1 MVANNEFLIQVRDL
15 KKYYYRE
22 RIFSADK
29 KPIRAVDGFS
39 FSIRK
44 GETLGLVGES
54 GCGKT
59 TVGKSMLKLIEPTSG
74 QILFKDQDILRL
86 DRKAMRRL
94 RPHMQFIFQDPYESL
109 NPRMKVGEIVGEGME
124 VHRIAQGKEKA
135 RRVSDLLE
143 KVGLHP
149 QDALRYPHEFSGGQR
164 QRIGI
169 ARAISLN
176 PELIVADEPVS
187 ALDVSIQ
194 AQILNLLMDL
204 RDQLGLT
211 YLFISH
217 DLRIVK
223 HISDRIAVMYMGKMV
238 EMANGEDLFRR
249 PLHPYTQVLL
259 AAIPKLT
266 LRLRPSPA
274 LQNGDKGALRVN
286 PEQALAFG
294 PERAEGLTPHKRE
307 EALVKEE
314 HRPVLPEVGCI
325 FQSRCPHPRE
335 KCQIE
340 EPLLLDEGDHHFV
353 ACHFIS

>member
-1 MVANNEFLIQVRDL
+1 MIQNNFLLQVRDL
-15 KKYYYRE
+15 TKYFYKE
-22 RIFSADK
+22 GLFSSDK
-29 KPIRAVDGFS
+29 KPIRAVNGIS

-59 TVGKSMLKLIEPTSG
+59 TAGKSILRLIEPSSG
-74 QILFKDQDILRL
+74 QILFKGQDILRL
-86 DRKAMRRL
+86 NRKDLRGLRR
-94 RPHMQFIFQDPYESL
+94 HMQFIFQDPYESL
-109 NPRMKVGEIVGEGME
+109 NPRMKVEEIVGEGLE
-124 VHRIAQGKEKA
+124 VHRIAWGKEKS

-143 KVGLHP
+143 KVDLHP
-149 QDALRYPHEFSGGQR
+149 QDAVRYAHEFSGGQR

-176 PELIVADEPVS
+176 PELIIADEPVS

-217 DLRIVK
+217 DLRVVK
-223 HISDRIAVMYMGKMV
+223 HISERIAVMYMGKMV
-238 EMANGEDLFRR
+238 EIAHGEDLFHR

-259 AAIPKLT
+259 TAIPKLI
-266 LRLRPSPA
+266 P
-274 LQNGDKGALRVN
+274 Q
-286 PEQALAFG
+286 
-294 PERAEGLTPHKRE
+294 KRE

-314 HRPVLPEVGCI
+314 HRPIPSEGGCI

-335 KCQIE
+335 RCQIE
-340 EPLLLDEGDHHFV
+340 EPLLLDEGEDHFV
-353 ACHFIS
+353 ACHFAS

>member
-1 MVANNEFLIQVRDL
+1 
-15 KKYYYRE
+15 
-22 RIFSADK
+22 
-29 KPIRAVDGFS
+29 
-39 FSIRK
+39 
-44 GETLGLVGES
+44 LVGES

-59 TVGKSMLKLIEPTSG
+59 TAGKSILRLIEPTSG
-74 QILFKDQDILRL
+74 QVFFKDRNILGF
-86 DRKAMRRL
+86 DREDMRRL

-109 NPRMKVGEIVGEGME
+109 NPRMKVGEIVGEGLG
-124 VHRIAQGKEKA
+124 VHRVALGKEKV
-135 RRVSDLLE
+135 RRVSELLE
-143 KVGLHP
+143 RVGLHS

-176 PELIVADEPVS
+176 PDLIVADEPVS

-249 PLHPYTQVLL
+249 PLHPYTRVLL
-259 AAIPKLT
+259 NAIPKLE
-266 LRLRPSPA
+266 LSQRKEEIL
-274 LQNGDKGALRVN
+274 V
-286 PEQALAFG
+286 
-294 PERAEGLTPHKRE
+294 RE
-307 EALVKEE
+307 EP
-314 HRPVLPEVGCI
+314 RPVAPEKGCL
-325 FQSRCPHPRE
+325 FQPRCPHSKE
-335 KCQIE
+335 KCQTE
-340 EPLLLDEGDHHFV
+340 EPLLIDEGEEHLV
-353 ACHFIS
+353 ACHFTT

>member
-1 MVANNEFLIQVRDL
+1 MAQNNFLIQIRDL
-15 KKYYYRE
+15 KKYFYRE
-22 RIFSADK
+22 RIFSSGK
-29 KPIRAVDGFS
+29 KPIRAVDGIS

-59 TVGKSMLKLIEPTSG
+59 TVGKSILRLIEPTSG
-74 QILFKDQDILRL
+74 EIIFKDQNISLLGREAL
-86 DRKAMRRL
+86 RRL

-109 NPRMKVGEIVGEGME
+109 NPRMKVGEIVGEGLE
-124 VHRIAQGKEKA
+124 IHRIARGKERD
-135 RRVSDLLE
+135 RRVSELLE

-149 QDALRYPHEFSGGQR
+149 QDAVRYAHEFSGGQR

-204 RDQLGLT
+204 RDQMGLT

-223 HISDRIAVMYMGKMV
+223 HISDQIAVMYMGKIV
-238 EMANGEDLFRR
+238 EMAGGESLFQN
-249 PLHPYTQVLL
+249 PSHPYTQVLL
-259 AAIPKLT
+259 RAIPKLD
-266 LRLRPSPA
+266 PSRR
-274 LQNGDKGALRVN
+274 K
-286 PEQALAFG
+286 
-294 PERAEGLTPHKRE
+294 E
-307 EALVKEE
+307 EALLKEE
-314 HRPVLPEVGCI
+314 HGRTLPDRGCL
-325 FQSRCPHPRE
+325 FQPRCPHHKERCE
-335 KCQIE
+335 IE
-340 EPLLLDEGDHHFV
+340 EPLLLEKEEGHLV
-353 ACHFIS
+353 ACHFVKG

>member
-1 MVANNEFLIQVRDL
+1 MIQNHFLIQVQDL
-15 KKYYYRE
+15 KKYFYKE
-22 RIFSADK
+22 RIFSSDK
-29 KPIRAVDGFS
+29 KPIRAVDGIS

-59 TVGKSMLKLIEPTSG
+59 TVGKSILRLIEPTSG
-74 QILFKDQDILRL
+74 QILFKSQDILRF
-86 DRKAMRRL
+86 DRKGMRRL
-94 RPHMQFIFQDPYESL
+94 RPSMQFIFQDPYESL
-109 NPRMKVGEIVGEGME
+109 NPRMKVEEIVGEGME
-124 VHRIAQGKEKA
+124 VHRIAQGREKA
-135 RRVSDLLE
+135 RRVSDLLK
-143 KVGLHP
+143 KVGLHS
-149 QDALRYPHEFSGGQR
+149 QDGLRYPHEFSGGQR

-223 HISDRIAVMYMGKMV
+223 HISDRIVVMYMGKMV

-249 PLHPYTQVLL
+249 PLHPYTQILL
-259 AAIPKLT
+259 AAIPQLIPK
-266 LRLRPSPA
+266 
-274 LQNGDKGALRVN
+274 
-286 PEQALAFG
+286 
-294 PERAEGLTPHKRE
+294 KRE
-307 EALVKEE
+307 EAIVKEE
-314 HRPVLPEVGCI
+314 HRLILSEGGCV
-325 FQSRCPHPRE
+325 FQSRCSHLRE
-335 KCQIE
+335 RCQIE
-340 EPLLLDEGDHHFV
+340 EPLLLDKGDGHFV
-353 ACHFIS
+353 ACHFVF

>member
-1 MVANNEFLIQVRDL
+1 MKFDIHLTFGFWNLEFQMMSQNNFLIHVQDL
-15 KKYYYRE
+15 KKYFYKE
-22 RIFSADK
+22 GLFSPDK
-29 KPIRAVDGFS
+29 KPIRAVDGIS

-59 TVGKSMLKLIEPTSG
+59 TAGKSILRLIEPTSG
-74 QILFKDQDILRL
+74 QIFYKDQDILHL
-86 DRKAMRRL
+86 DREAMRKL

-109 NPRMKVGEIVGEGME
+109 NPRMKVEEIVGEGLE
-124 VHRIAQGKEKA
+124 VHGMIQGHLEKT
-135 RRVSDLLE
+135 RKVSEILE

-149 QDALRYPHEFSGGQR
+149 QDAFRYAHEFSGGQR

-194 AQILNLLMDL
+194 AQILNLLVDL

-223 HISDRIAVMYMGKMV
+223 HISDRIAVMYMGKIV
-238 EMANGEDLFRR
+238 EIANGEDLFQR

-259 AAIPKLT
+259 KAIPKLD
-266 LRLRPSPA
+266 LY
-274 LQNGDKGALRVN
+274 Q
-286 PEQALAFG
+286 
-294 PERAEGLTPHKRE
+294 KRE
-307 EALVKEE
+307 ETFLKED
-314 HRPVLPEVGCI
+314 HRFSPSDRGCL
-325 FQSRCPHPRE
+325 FQPRCPQARE
-335 KCQIE
+335 RCRTE
-340 EPLLLDEGDHHFV
+340 EPLLFDEGEDHLV
-353 ACHFIS
+353 ACHFVS

>member
-1 MVANNEFLIQVRDL
+1 MNKNNFLVHVQDL
-15 KKYYYRE
+15 KKYFYKE
-22 RIFSADK
+22 GLFSTDK
-29 KPIRAVDGFS
+29 KPIRAVDGLS

-59 TVGKSMLKLIEPTSG
+59 TAGKSILRLIEPTSG
-74 QILFKDQDILRL
+74 QIFFKGQDILPL
-86 DRKAMRRL
+86 DREAMRKL
-94 RPHMQFIFQDPYESL
+94 RPRMQFIFQDPYESL
-109 NPRMKVGEIVGEGME
+109 NPRMKVGQIVGEGLE
-124 VHRIAQGKEKA
+124 VHGLALGKEKIQK
-135 RRVSDLLE
+135 VSELLE

-149 QDALRYPHEFSGGQR
+149 QDALRYAHEFSGGQR

-223 HISDRIAVMYMGKMV
+223 HISERIAVMYMGKII
-238 EMANGEDLFRR
+238 EMANSEDLFKR

-259 AAIPKLT
+259 KAIPKLD
-266 LRLRPSPA
+266 PS
-274 LQNGDKGALRVN
+274 Q
-286 PEQALAFG
+286 
-294 PERAEGLTPHKRE
+294 KRE
-307 EALVKEE
+307 ETHLKEE
-314 HRPVLPEVGCI
+314 QHLLPSNRGCL
-325 FQSRCPHPRE
+325 FQPRCPHFKE
-335 KCQIE
+335 KCQTE
-340 EPLLLDEGDHHFV
+340 EPLLMDEGEDHLV
-353 ACHFIS
+353 ACHFIR

>member
-1 MVANNEFLIQVRDL
+1 MSQNNFLLQVQDL
-15 KKYYYRE
+15 RKYFYKE
-22 RIFSADK
+22 GFFSTDK
-29 KPIRAVDGFS
+29 RPIRAVDGIH

-59 TVGKSMLKLIEPTSG
+59 TAGKSILRLIEPTSG
-74 QILFKDQDILRL
+74 QIFFKDQNILYLNRE
-86 DRKAMRRL
+86 AMRRL

-109 NPRMKVGEIVGEGME
+109 NPRMRVGEIVGEGLE
-124 VHRIAQGKEKA
+124 IHKLASGKEKI
-135 RRVSDLLE
+135 RKVSELLE

-149 QDALRYPHEFSGGQR
+149 QDALRYAHEFSGGQR

-169 ARAISLN
+169 ARAISLR

-223 HISDRIAVMYMGKMV
+223 HISNRIAVMYMGKIV
-238 EMANGEDLFRR
+238 EMANGEDLFQR
-249 PLHPYTQVLL
+249 PLHPYTQLL
-259 AAIPKLT
+259 LRAIPKLDPT
-266 LRLRPSPA
+266 RKS
-274 LQNGDKGALRVN
+274 
-286 PEQALAFG
+286 E
-294 PERAEGLTPHKRE
+294 ERFL
-307 EALVKEE
+307 KEE
-314 HRPVLPEVGCI
+314 HRPLDLDQGCL
-325 FQSRCPHPRE
+325 FQPRCPHSRE
-335 KCQIE
+335 ECRAK
-340 EPLLLDEGDHHFV
+340 EPLLLDEGRDHLV
-353 ACHFIS
+353 ACHFIP

>member
-1 MVANNEFLIQVRDL
+1 MTQNDLLIQVRDL

-22 RIFSADK
+22 RIFSSDK
-29 KPIRAVDGFS
+29 KPIRAVDGIS

-59 TVGKSMLKLIEPTSG
+59 TVGKSILRLIEPTAG
-74 QILFKDQDILRL
+74 QTLFKDQDILRL

-94 RPHMQFIFQDPYESL
+94 RPLMQFIFQDPYESL

-124 VHRIAQGKEKA
+124 VHRIAHGKEKA

-149 QDALRYPHEFSGGQR
+149 QDALRYSHEFSGGQR

-238 EMANGEDLFRR
+238 EMANGEDLFHR
-249 PLHPYTQVLL
+249 PLHPYTQILL
-259 AAIPKLT
+259 TAIPKLT
-266 LRLRPSPA
+266 
-274 LQNGDKGALRVN
+274 
-286 PEQALAFG
+286 
-294 PERAEGLTPHKRE
+294 PHKGE
-307 EALVKEE
+307 EVLLKEE
-314 HRPVLPEVGCI
+314 HHPVLLEGGCV

-335 KCQIE
+335 RCQIE
-340 EPLLLDEGDHHFV
+340 EPLLLDEGDYHFV

>member
-1 MVANNEFLIQVRDL
+1 MVENNLLLQVRDL

-22 RIFSADK
+22 RLFSSEE
-29 KPIRAVDGFS
+29 KPVRAVDGVS

-59 TVGKSMLKLIEPTSG
+59 TTGKAVLRLIEPTSG
-74 QILFKDQDILRL
+74 QILFKNQDILSLNREAV
-86 DRKAMRRL
+86 RKL

-109 NPRMKVGEIVGEGME
+109 NPRMRVGEIVGEGLE
-124 VHRIAQGKEKA
+124 VHNIARGREKME
-135 RRVSDLLE
+135 RVSGLLR

-149 QDALRYPHEFSGGQR
+149 QDAQRYPHEFSGGQR

-169 ARAISLN
+169 ARAISLD

-204 RDQLGLT
+204 RDQLNLT

-223 HISDRIAVMYMGKMV
+223 HISDRIAVMYMGKIV
-238 EMANGEDLFRR
+238 EMANGDELFHR
-249 PLHPYTQVLL
+249 PLHPYTRLLL
-259 AAIPKLT
+259 AAIPKMI
-266 LRLRPSPA
+266 PY
-274 LQNGDKGALRVN
+274 QK
-286 PEQALAFG
+286 
-294 PERAEGLTPHKRE
+294 ERESVRE
-307 EALVKEE
+307 EQRPLFTQGGCSFQPRCAHARERCQVED
-314 HRPVLPEVGCI
+314 PVLLE
-325 FQSRCPHPRE
+325 
-335 KCQIE
+335 
-340 EPLLLDEGDHHFV
+340 DGDGHLV
-353 ACHFIS
+353 ACHFARSE

>member
-1 MVANNEFLIQVRDL
+1 MVQNNFLIQVRDL

-22 RIFSADK
+22 RIFSSDK
-29 KPIRAVDGFS
+29 KPIRAVDGIS

-59 TVGKSMLKLIEPTSG
+59 TVGKSILRLIEPTAG
-74 QILFKDQDILRL
+74 QTLFKDQDILRL

-94 RPHMQFIFQDPYESL
+94 RPLMQFIFQDPYESL

-124 VHRIAQGKEKA
+124 VHRIAHGKEKT

-149 QDALRYPHEFSGGQR
+149 QDALRYSHEFSGGQR

-249 PLHPYTQVLL
+249 PLHPYTQMLL
-259 AAIPKLT
+259 TAIPKLT
-266 LRLRPSPA
+266 
-274 LQNGDKGALRVN
+274 
-286 PEQALAFG
+286 
-294 PERAEGLTPHKRE
+294 PHKGE
-307 EALVKEE
+307 EVLLKEE
-314 HRPVLPEVGCI
+314 HHPVLLEGGCV

-335 KCQIE
+335 RCQIE
-340 EPLLLDEGDHHFV
+340 EPLLLDEGDYHFV

>member
-1 MVANNEFLIQVRDL
+1 MTQNDLLIQVRDL

-22 RIFSADK
+22 RIFSSDK
-29 KPIRAVDGFS
+29 KPIRAVDGIS

-59 TVGKSMLKLIEPTSG
+59 TVGKSILRLIEPTAG
-74 QILFKDQDILRL
+74 QTLFKDQDILRL

-94 RPHMQFIFQDPYESL
+94 RPLMQFIFQDPYESL

-124 VHRIAQGKEKA
+124 VHRIAHGKEKA

-149 QDALRYPHEFSGGQR
+149 QDALRYSHEFSGGQR

-249 PLHPYTQVLL
+249 PLHPYTQMLL
-259 AAIPKLT
+259 TAIPKLT
-266 LRLRPSPA
+266 
-274 LQNGDKGALRVN
+274 
-286 PEQALAFG
+286 
-294 PERAEGLTPHKRE
+294 PHKGE
-307 EALVKEE
+307 EVLLKEE
-314 HRPVLPEVGCI
+314 HHPVLLEGGCV

-335 KCQIE
+335 RCQIE
-340 EPLLLDEGDHHFV
+340 EPLLLDEGDYHFV